1 MSHFLKKR
9 LASLEN
15 HLTQENPALLEVL
28 PTYYK
33 MDKMLYRIGLL
44 DKESSLASRISWW
57 PLISVL
63 GTFSSGKS
71 TFINDYIGE
80 DIQDTGNQAV
90 DDKFTVVSYRA
101 GSTKNQTLPGS
112 ALDADPRFPFFRISR
127 EIEKVAKGEGKR
139 IESYLQLRTANSEK
153 IKNRILIDSPGFDAD
168 DQRTSTLRITDHI
181 LDLSDLVLVFFDA
194 RHPEPGA
201 MQDTLEHLV
210 SRTVARTDASKFFYV
225 LNQID
230 TSAKEDNPEA
240 VVGAWQR
247 AIAQAGLTAG
257 RFFTI
262 YNEAAS
268 VPIEDPALRARFQSK
283 RDADLKE
290 IHERMDEIEVQRNYR
305 IVSVLETVANELED
319 DIIPQLR
326 KAKAKWRRNVLI
338 GDGVALGLVAA
349 AGIGLCTT
357 FNWWPSSEV
366 FSTSWVRQ
374 NWLDVA
380 GVAVGIAILAL
391 AFHFWLRG
399 NMSRRIARKLTPK
412 YGQLELNLR
421 AAFLKSSNW
430 MHSPFTPEPAGW
442 GQRPAKRLRQIREIL
457 ANHIQSLNDL
467 YADPSGKSLPEPE
480 VPSEPVDKPEAEQIE
495 PASKE

>member
-15 HLTQENPALLEVL
+15 HLKQENPALLEVL

-33 MDKMLYRIGLL
+33 MGKMLYRTGLL

-80 DIQDTGNQAV
+80 SIQDTGNQAV
-90 DDKFTVVSYRA
+90 DDKFTVVSYRSA
-101 GSTKNQTLPGS
+101 GTKNQTLPGS
-112 ALDADPRFPFFRISR
+112 ALDADPRFPFFRMSR

-139 IESYLQLRTANSEK
+139 IESYLQLRTANSDK
-153 IKNRILIDSPGFDAD
+153 VKNRILIDSPGFDAD

-210 SRTVARTDASKFFYV
+210 ARTIARTDASKFIYV

-230 TSAKEDNPEA
+230 TAAKEDNSEA

-257 RFFTI
+257 KFYTI
-262 YNEAAS
+262 YNEAAA
-268 VPIEDPALRARFQSK
+268 VPIEDDALRARFRNK
-283 RDADLKE
+283 RDVDLAE
-290 IHERMDEIEVQRNYR
+290 IHARMDEIEVQRNYR

-326 KAKAKWRRNVLI
+326 TAKAKWRRNVLI
-338 GDGVALGLVAA
+338 ADGVALGLALAA
-349 AGIGLCTT
+349 SIGIMTS
-357 FNWWPSSEV
+357 FNLWPSTDIYSAE
-366 FSTSWVRQ
+366 WVSA
-374 NWLDVA
+374 NWLDIT
-380 GVAVGIAILAL
+380 GVGVGLAILAF
-391 AFHFWLRG
+391 AFHFWVRG
-399 NMSRRIARKLTPK
+399 NIARRIARKLTPK

-421 AAFLKSSNW
+421 SAFLKTSNW
-430 MHSPFTPEPAGW
+430 MHSLFTPEPAGW
-442 GQRPAKRLRQIREIL
+442 GTGAAKRLRLIRETL
-457 ANHIQSLNDL
+457 ANHIQSLNDI
-467 YADPSGKSLPEPE
+467 YADPSGKTII
-480 VPSEPVDKPEAEQIE
+480 PEAEPE
-495 PASKE
+495 TKTPTEE

>member
-15 HLTQENPALLEVL
+15 HLNKENPALLEVL

-33 MDKMLYRIGLL
+33 MDKMLYRTGLL

-57 PLISVL
+57 PLISIL

-80 DIQDTGNQAV
+80 GIQDTGNQAI
-90 DDKFTVVSYRA
+90 DDKFTVVSYRSA
-101 GSTKNQTLPGS
+101 GTANQTLPGS

-139 IESYLQLRTANSEK
+139 IESYLQLRTANAEK

-210 SRTVARTDASKFFYV
+210 ARTVARTDASKFIYV

-230 TSAKEDNPEA
+230 TAAKEDNSEA

-257 RFFTI
+257 KFYTI
-262 YNEAAS
+262 YNEAAA
-268 VPIEDPALRARFQSK
+268 VPIEDVALRERFQRK
-283 RDADLKE
+283 RDADLAE
-290 IHERMDEIEVQRNYR
+290 IHARMDEIEVQRNYR
-305 IVSVLETVANELED
+305 IVSVLETVSNELED
-319 DIIPQLR
+319 DILPQLR

-338 GDGVALGLVAA
+338 GDGVALGLVLAA
-349 AGIGLCTT
+349 VIGIMST
-357 FNWWPSSEV
+357 FNIWPPTEV
-366 FSTSWVRQ
+366 FSTGWVSA
-374 NWLDVA
+374 NWLDIA
-380 GVAVGIAILAL
+380 GVGFGIGILAF

-399 NMSRRIARKLTPK
+399 NVARRIARKLTPK

-421 AAFLKSSNW
+421 MAFLKTSNW
-430 MHSPFTPEPAGW
+430 MHSIFTPEPAGW
-442 GQRPAKRLRQIREIL
+442 GNGPAKRLRLIRETL

-467 YADPSGKSLPEPE
+467 YADPSGKKNDVLE
-480 VPSEPVDKPEAEQIE
+480 DIADQ
-495 PASKE
+495 PAKDP